1 MDTENF
7 VLVTLGTQK
16 FQFDRLLAEI
26 DRLVETGEI
35 TCKIFAQTGGS
46 DYEPKHFEHLK
57 FLPKNEMKKMQQ
69 NADVIIT
76 HGGSGSIIEALKMK
90 KKVIAIPRLEKYVSK
105 FADEGYI
112 IQVREM
118 KDLGDAIKNIE
129 KFNPREYK
137 GSSEELIDAIIN
149 IIESL

>member
-26 DRLVETGEI
+26 DRLVETDEI

-57 FLPKNEMKKMQQ
+57 FLPKNEMKK
-69 NADVIIT
+69 NA
-76 HGGSGSIIEALKMK
+76 AKC
-90 KKVIAIPRLEKYVSK
+90 
-105 FADEGYI
+105 
-112 IQVREM
+112 
-118 KDLGDAIKNIE
+118 
-129 KFNPREYK
+129 
-137 GSSEELIDAIIN
+137 
-149 IIESL
+149 